1 MRVEQPEGSR
11 GSLKWIQRA
20 VETRPEVLAH
30 PDLAPIDWVSPLRND
45 AFAEY
50 RDGAFLKRL
59 NLSWLE
65 NELAEFW
72 PRRGPQ
78 WDALGLAGDKIVL
91 VEAKARVPEFVSPA
105 CQASES
111 SLLKIRTSFDRVKDA
126 LGVESHFDWT
136 QRYYQYA
143 NRIAH
148 LWWLRHSG
156 VDAQLLFVDFL
167 NAKEVAGPSDIETW
181 QSAYTAADLQ
191 LGLSGNH
198 PLSAF
203 MHHIYPDVALL
214 EQA

>member
-20 VETRPEVLAH
+20 VETRPEVLAL
-30 PDLAPIDWVSPLRND
+30 PDLGPINWVSPLRND

-50 RDGAFLKRL
+50 RDGAFLRRL

-65 NELAEFW
+65 NELTEFW

-111 SLLKIRTSFDRVKDA
+111 SLLKITTSFDRVKDA

-143 NRIAH
+143 NRIASVVAAA
-148 LWWLRHSG
+148 LWRRRAFALRRFPQCERGSRALRPRNLAKRIHRSG
-156 VDAQLLFVDFL
+156 LAVGATRKSSSLCLHASYL
-167 NAKEVAGPSDIETW
+167 PRCG
-181 QSAYTAADLQ
+181 AA
-191 LGLSGNH
+191 
-198 PLSAF
+198 
-203 MHHIYPDVALL
+203 
-214 EQA
+214 